1 MSNLQKLTAIDALL
15 NVWEKELQDE
25 ITVFVRDGIICEAEY
40 AQPHVLFV
48 TRDMN
53 IGSNTKEKLDLR
65 EELRETGS
73 GWKTWN
79 NAARWSIALHTGN
92 ETYPQEI
99 NRRTEMRKV
108 AVVNIKKQAGTANAS
123 KKELQDAAKLYG
135 AYTLKEIELC
145 DPKII
150 ICGGLGNAG
159 ILKKHIF
166 KELSGEWINLPALNF
181 DCVWW
186 YYWVSING
194 KQVPVI
200 DFCHPQVTHFKGKCG
215 HNDLLEPLYREMLN
229 FRKEFLEK

>member
-1 MSNLQKLTAIDALL
+1 MSTLEKYNSIDALL
-15 NVWEKELQDE
+15 DTWEKEFQTE
-25 ITVFVRDGIICEAEY
+25 IERFVRDGIVCTEEY
-40 AQPHVLFV
+40 EHPHVLFV

-65 EELRETGS
+65 KELRDTGS

-79 NAARWSIALHTGN
+79 NAARWSIALRTGN
-92 ETYPQEI
+92 EIYPQEI

-108 AVVNIKKQAGTANAS
+108 AVVNIKKQAGKASAS

-135 AYTLKEIELC
+135 SYTLREIELC
-145 DPKII
+145 DPQII

-166 KELSGEWINLPALNF
+166 KELSGEWLKLPAVNF
-181 DCVWW
+181 DSVWW
-186 YYWVSING
+186 YYWVNING

-215 HNDLLEPLYREMLN
+215 HNDLFEPLYREMLN